1 MKIDNLKM
9 PVIQVGTLRTGT
21 PNGVFRGVYIRIYRL
36 VLGFGSNIL
45 LPEQSP
51 NQQIHPT
58 ENKPGR

>member
-1 MKIDNLKM
+1 
-9 PVIQVGTLRTGT
+9 
-21 PNGVFRGVYIRIYRL
+21 VYIRIYRL